1 MLKGLK
7 DACMDTS
14 VNPHTRDMSV
24 GVPLY
29 LGRGKLRA
37 NKIRITDYPKMFQT
51 ENTVTYFL
59 DDQAIGKSEVVRGLW
74 GWKGDIME
82 INPPSHGGHRI
93 PGCLHCSPELV
104 WRLLYSCP
112 PADL

>member
-1 MLKGLK
+1 MLKGLEGE
-7 DACMDTS
+7 CTDTS
-14 VNPHTRDMSV
+14 VNPHTRDTRV

-59 DDQAIGKSEVVRGLW
+59 DDQIIREVRG
-74 GWKGDIME
+74 
-82 INPPSHGGHRI
+82 S
-93 PGCLHCSPELV
+93 
-104 WRLLYSCP
+104 
-112 PADL
+112 